1 VVLLDGIAWCTRA
14 GKLGTL
20 DTHAGAQKGE
30 RATLLATA
38 RVPRWFTLPVPAGL
52 SASGIEEFVERSV
65 REHGLGGTATVP
77 FLIEGTFSD
86 VRAHVLNGR
95 CPMAGPGSPETEP
108 VRRVLPTAMGRLV
121 GFYTTL
127 PPGKLTHAG
136 EKTHVHLLVKEN
148 EPLACHIDQLEIAA
162 GALLKLPLARSARAS
177 SLPSGRLRLSSGLLW
192 SSSAKW
198 RAFSTSS
205 VVIRPPLLCSS
216 ESESRC
222 ASGSS
227 CAMRTE
233 IVWPGAS
240 SERRGA
246 PPVRPHSLRC
256 KRPSIPRSIS
266 TKAP

>member
-1 VVLLDGIAWCTRA
+1 MERTQLEERTMKRILVGGLLALAAGCTTTTHYAWKGRIDLYGSMHEVMMEGKTQGRVELAGLQGDPQLVGIGALEGLAGEVVLLDGIAWCTRA

-162 GALLKLPLARSARAS
+162 GALLKLPLAR
-177 SLPSGRLRLSSGLLW
+177 
-192 SSSAKW
+192 
-198 RAFSTSS
+198 
-205 VVIRPPLLCSS
+205 
-216 ESESRC
+216 
-222 ASGSS
+222 
-227 CAMRTE
+227 
-233 IVWPGAS
+233 
-240 SERRGA
+240 
-246 PPVRPHSLRC
+246 
-256 KRPSIPRSIS
+256 
-266 TKAP
+266 